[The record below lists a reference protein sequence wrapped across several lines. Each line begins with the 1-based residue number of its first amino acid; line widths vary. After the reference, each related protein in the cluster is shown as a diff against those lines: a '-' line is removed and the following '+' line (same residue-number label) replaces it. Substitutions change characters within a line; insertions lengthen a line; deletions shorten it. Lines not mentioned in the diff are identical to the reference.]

1 MPAIQPWS
9 AAGAEKP
16 MVTVSPALSLLL
28 VAVLP
33 PPEPLL
39 SGVLLVQPVT
49 RAPAAIRPTVVGIR
63 RRNRRCRA
71 ADMLSFLLGC
81 RPRVFGWRAGSAGW
95 ASGPDGVAGVVLT
108 SGAAG

>member
-16 MVTVSPALSLLL
+16 IVTVSPLSSFEPAAL
-28 VAVLP
+28 LP

-71 ADMLSFLLGC
+71 ADMLRFSSDVAPGC
-81 RPRVFGWRAGSAGW
+81 SGGERVVRGGPAGRM
-95 ASGPDGVAGVVLT
+95 ASPAWC
-108 SGAAG
+108 